1 MRTSWKI
8 KKITEELH
16 YLLVDKN
23 KRDLSENNGLR
34 IRIDEKIN
42 KIKVSKELNKKDV
55 VDLTSYLIILMAEK
69 EWLSL
74 R

>member
-23 KRDLSENNGLR
+23 KRDFSENNGLR